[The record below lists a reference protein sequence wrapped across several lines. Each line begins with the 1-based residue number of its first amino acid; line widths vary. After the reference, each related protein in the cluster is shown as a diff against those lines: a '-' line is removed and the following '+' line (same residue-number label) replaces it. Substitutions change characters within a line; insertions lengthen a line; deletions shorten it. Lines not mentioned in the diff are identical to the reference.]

1 MEDSFIQLNYLPDE
15 ILMIIFKKLNNFD
28 VLYSLMGI
36 NKRLDSI
43 LQDSIF
49 TRYLTLTKPPIASKQ
64 FTDAIID
71 RICVEILPKIHDKI
85 EWLNI
90 ESSFINRILLST
102 NYPNLHT
109 LVLHDL
115 SLERARDLFT
125 DGSYFICVFEYQ
137 LSSLVIHTDEGQRTT
152 SLFEDINIFLYTQI
166 LTMFKNLQYL
176 NFSPFANP
184 NNHQLTFNL
193 SSPNIFSSTLLHLHV
208 IVDTFGDC
216 LYLLDGRFN
225 QLNTFDVTIYF
236 GNVSVSPLINNKNN
250 LSNLKCFRLTHKS
263 ILLAYK
269 TVLIPLV
276 RRMSNLEELGLYFVN
291 GIAPIIDGI
300 NLKENIFN
308 YMPKLKKFEFDILS
322 FIDFNNQF
330 NLPSNEDIQNTFKN
344 VTSNQIISCI
354 DYFPK
359 IHRFL
364 CHIYSYPYTL
374 MYYQKITNNFPGGL
388 FTYVHH
394 ISLYDERPFE
404 HEFFL
409 QIAKSFPFIKDL
421 RLYNLEPQKNN
432 KQQQSIVEYPHL
444 IVLDLR
450 RIHANYLEQFL
461 NDTKMSLLN
470 DIVLHVNY
478 DLLQRVTD
486 NFTRDA
492 IRINCSKVQR
502 LFLYNKG
509 ELSPGLKDYFPRAAI
524 K

>member
-1 MEDSFIQLNYLPDE
+1 
-15 ILMIIFKKLNNFD
+15 
-28 VLYSLMGI
+28 
-36 NKRLDSI
+36 
-43 LQDSIF
+43 
-49 TRYLTLTKPPIASKQ
+49 
-64 FTDAIID
+64 
-71 RICVEILPKIHDKI
+71 
-85 EWLNI
+85 
-90 ESSFINRILLST
+90 
-102 NYPNLHT
+102 
-109 LVLHDL
+109 
-115 SLERARDLFT
+115 
-125 DGSYFICVFEYQ
+125 
-137 LSSLVIHTDEGQRTT
+137 
-152 SLFEDINIFLYTQI
+152 
-166 LTMFKNLQYL
+166 
-176 NFSPFANP
+176 PFANP

-388 FTYVHH
+388 FTCVHH

-421 RLYNLEPQKNN
+421 RLYNLEPQRNN

-450 RIHANYLEQFL
+450 RIHGNYLEQFL

-492 IRINCSKVQR
+492 TRINSSKVQR

>member
-1 MEDSFIQLNYLPDE
+1 MEDSFIQLNSLPDE

-49 TRYLTLTKPPIASKQ
+49 TRYLTLTKPPSGSKQ
-64 FTDAIID
+64 FTDTIID

-125 DGSYFICVFEYQ
+125 NRSYFICVFEYQ
-137 LSSLVIHTDEGQRTT
+137 LSSLVIHTDESQEAT
-152 SLFEDINIFLYTQI
+152 SSFEDINIFLYTQI

-176 NFSPFANP
+176 NFSPFAHP

-193 SSPNIFSSTLLHLHV
+193 SSPNVFSSTLLHLHV
-208 IVDTFGDC
+208 IVDTFEDC

-225 QLNTFDVTIYF
+225 QLHTFDVTIYF
-236 GNVSVSPLINNKNN
+236 KNVSVSPLINNKNN
-250 LSNLKCFRLTHKS
+250 LPNLKCFRLTHKS
-263 ILLAYK
+263 MLVYK
-269 TVLIPLV
+269 TFLIPLL
-276 RRMSNLEELGLYFVN
+276 RRMPNLEELGLYFVN
-291 GIAPIIDGI
+291 PIGPIIDGI

-308 YMPKLKKFEFDILS
+308 YMPKLKKFEFDIHSL
-322 FIDFNNQF
+322 IRFNNQF

-344 VTSNQIISCI
+344 VKSNQIISCI

-359 IHRFL
+359 IHEFQ

-374 MYYQKITNNFPGGL
+374 NYYESITNNFPGGL
-388 FTYVHH
+388 FTCVHH
-394 ISLYDERPFE
+394 ISLFDERPFE

-421 RLYNLEPQKNN
+421 RLCNLEPQNNN
-432 KQQQSIVEYPHL
+432 KQQQSIIEYPHL
-444 IVLDLR
+444 IILDLR
-450 RIHANYLEQFL
+450 KIHVNYLEQFL
-461 NDTKMSLLN
+461 NNTKMSLLN
-470 DIVLHVNY
+470 DIILHVNY
-478 DLLQRVTD
+478 NLLQRVTD
-486 NFTRDA
+486 NFTRNA
-492 IRINCSKVQR
+492 ARINCSKVQR
-502 LFLYNKG
+502 LFLYNKR

-524 K
+524 L